1 SPEDRVDQEDLG
13 DPEPGFHL
21 AGETGERERLEL
33 YFDGDQR
40 RRRLNGESVPLAR
53 YLGAQPV
60 IAWTASDLDVLV
72 GPPAARRRFMD
83 RGVVALRP
91 SSIDGIAR
99 YRRALAEKRSLL
111 QRGCRADDLE
121 PWNLVLAAAAAPLIE
136 RRLDYVRRLEEALVA
151 VEEIC
156 QLDIGPL
163 DLAYRPSPKG
173 GEDGEG
179 AIIDRF
185 EAEVEREIAAQ
196 MPLYGPHRDELRIR
210 FRGAAVRDVA
220 SAGER
225 KAIGLQLTAAH
236 ARLLEGADIE
246 PIFLLDD
253 VDTELDE
260 KRLRRLW
267 RYFGGA
273 RQLLATSN
281 RPFVFRDLPFSQ
293 RIHAASG
300 AFETTSIE

>member
-1 SPEDRVDQEDLG
+1 MLSRIEFRAFRNLEPASLALPPGGTLILGENGAGKTSLLEAIYVLSTSRSFRAPRLVDCITRSSKLGPSPTEPESTDDAAEDL
-13 DPEPGFHL
+13 DAAVAPGFHL
-21 AGETGERERLEL
+21 VGETAGRQRLEL

-40 RRRLNGESVPLAR
+40 RRRLNGESVPLGR

-111 QRGCRADDLE
+111 QRGCRPADLE

-136 RRLDYVRRLEEALVA
+136 RRLDYVRRLKVALAA

-156 QLDIGPL
+156 QLGIGPL
-163 DLAYRPSPKG
+163 DVAYRPSPKG
-173 GEDGEG
+173 GEDGEE
-179 AIIDRF
+179 ALVERF
-185 EAEVEREIAAQ
+185 EAEAEREIAAQ
-196 MPLYGPHRDELRIR
+196 MPLYGPHRDELKIR
-210 FRGAAVRDVA
+210 FRGSAVRDVA

-225 KAIGLQLTAAH
+225 K
-236 ARLLEGADIE
+236 
-246 PIFLLDD
+246 
-253 VDTELDE
+253 
-260 KRLRRLW
+260 
-267 RYFGGA
+267 
-273 RQLLATSN
+273 
-281 RPFVFRDLPFSQ
+281 
-293 RIHAASG
+293 
-300 AFETTSIE
+300 